1 MGDKMK
7 ERLGQSLAIA
17 GLLAERVAKGLIM
30 VALPAA
36 MFTALCILFE
46 SVAGTLAALV
56 LIGAAWAMTEK
67 GR

>member
-17 GLLAERVAKGLIM
+17 GLLAERVAKGLVMI
-30 VALPAA
+30 ALPAA

-46 SVAGTLAALV
+46 SVAGTVSAML
-56 LIGAAWAMTEK
+56 LIAAAWAVLD
-67 GR
+67 R

>member
-1 MGDKMK
+1 MGKKTK

-17 GLLAERVAKGLIM
+17 GLLAERIARYASM
-30 VALPAA
+30 VALPVA

-56 LIGAAWAMTEK
+56 LIAAVWAIK

>member
-1 MGDKMK
+1 MNNIK

-17 GLLAERVAKGLIM
+17 GMLAERAAKGLVM

-56 LIGAAWAMTEK
+56 LIGAAWAVLD
-67 GR
+67 R

>member
-1 MGDKMK
+1 MKKMK

-17 GLLAERVAKGLIM
+17 GLLVERIVRYAAMI
-30 VALPAA
+30 ALPVA

-46 SVAGTLAALV
+46 SMAGTVSAAVLLV
-56 LIGAAWAMTEK
+56 ATCAMTEK